1 MEKKVVVIDGQ
12 GGRIGSILIEQIRE
26 QLKASNIAFSICAI
40 GTNSIATSAMLK
52 AGADLA
58 ATGENP
64 VVSNCRDADCIAG
77 PLGIVIADSLAGEI
91 TPKMAKAVGKSPGE
105 RVLLPI
111 SRCKN
116 HVAGFRETT
125 INELI
130 ADAARI
136 VGLVLRNEGC

>member
-12 GGRIGSILIEQIRE
+12 GGRIGSILIDQIRE
-26 QLKASNIAFSICAI
+26 QLKKDGIVCSIYAI

-52 AGADLA
+52 AGADFA

-64 VVSNCRDADCIAG
+64 VVSNCRDADCIVG

-116 HVAGFRETT
+116 HVAGFRETS

-130 ADAARI
+130 ADAVRLISLA
-136 VGLVLRNEGC
+136 LRGEGC